1 MVKDFY
7 LQYEKLPTA
16 IPTGEYALF
25 LTWIFDKKPQAE
37 TNIFFA
43 FVEDL

>member
-37 TNIFFA
+37 TNIYFA